1 MKKALITGAG
11 RGIGRATALALAG
24 MGYEI
29 YANYVGNTQAA
40 EETKALIEKNG
51 GVCTLVKYDLCK
63 TDCAHRHE
71 QHSRQHLHRKPFHHV
86 PPSVSD

>member
-63 TDCAHRHE
+63 TDCAE
-71 QHSRQHLHRKPFHHV
+71 KLYEITDKEL
-86 PPSVSD
+86 

>member
-51 GVCTLVKYDLCK
+51 GVLENVVDDGGAPVKRYWIALK
-63 TDCAHRHE
+63 
-71 QHSRQHLHRKPFHHV
+71 
-86 PPSVSD
+86 

>member
-11 RGIGRATALALAG
+11 RGIGRATAIALSG

-29 YANYVGNTQAA
+29 YANYVGNTKAA
-40 EETKALIEKNG
+40 EETKALIEKSG

-63 TDCAHRHE
+63 ADCAAMLYERTGDVDARVLNASI
-71 QHSRQHLHRKPFHHV
+71 QFRK
-86 PPSVSD
+86 

>member
-51 GVCTLVKYDLCK
+51 GVLENVVVGGGAPVKRYWITLK
-63 TDCAHRHE
+63 
-71 QHSRQHLHRKPFHHV
+71 
-86 PPSVSD
+86 